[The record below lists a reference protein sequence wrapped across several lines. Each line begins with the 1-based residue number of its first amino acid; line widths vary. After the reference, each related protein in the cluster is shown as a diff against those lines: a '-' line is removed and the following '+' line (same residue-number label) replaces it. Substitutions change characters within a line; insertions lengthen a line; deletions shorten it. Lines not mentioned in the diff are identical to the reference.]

1 MRLSVIIVN
10 YNVKYFLEQALYS
23 VRKAVTGIEAEV
35 IVVDNNS
42 SDSSV
47 DLVRE
52 KFPEVILIANK
63 ENTGFSKANNQGIAV
78 STGEYVLLLNPDT
91 VVEEDTFK
99 QCLAFMDAHPD
110 AGALGVKMVDGKGHF
125 LPESK
130 RSLPTPAVSFYK
142 IFGLASLFPRSKR
155 FGRYHLGY
163 LDDDQ
168 THEIEVLAGAFMFM
182 RRETLDKIGWL
193 DETFFMY
200 GEDIDLSY
208 RVILGGYKNYY
219 YPEARIIHYKGE
231 STKKGSLNYVRIFY
245 QAMAIFAQKHF
256 SGSQAKLY
264 ALVINTAIY
273 IRALLAIFS
282 SVVKNFSLPVLDAVL
297 LFGGM
302 YAIKELWST
311 EVKRSLEYY
320 PQEYMQLIVPI
331 YILFWVVSIYFSGG
345 YDKPLRTYRA
355 VRGVFIGTLLIA
367 AFYAFLDEEYRF
379 SRGMILAGGIYAT
392 FMLVALRYAWGWL
405 TGNKLLFR
413 EQETPRIIIVGSK
426 AEADRAL
433 SLLSQAGVDNRYIG
447 FVSPH
452 ANEAIHEHY
461 LGNVSQLEAIRKLYD
476 IQELIFCS
484 ADVRIKS
491 IIDHMVSMGPELN
504 YKILPEH
511 SPSIIGSNSKNTAGD
526 LYAID
531 INLAIATPMNR
542 RNKRLLDVAVCGFT
556 LLTYPITAFFIADP
570 GRFIGNWWR
579 VLLGN
584 RSWVGYAP
592 IGDKQRGQY
601 FLPKIKKG
609 ILTPADVEPSLPL
622 DDATRGRLNLLY
634 AKDYSVYKDVRLIR
648 RNFRC
653 LGAC

>member
-1 MRLSVIIVN
+1 MRLSIIIVN

-23 VRKAVTGIEAEV
+23 VRRAIEGIEAEI

-47 DLVRE
+47 ELVRE
-52 KFPEVILIANK
+52 KFPEVVLIANK
-63 ENTGFSKANNQGIAV
+63 ENTGFSKANNQGIAI
-78 STGEYVLLLNPDT
+78 STGQYVLLLNPDT

-142 IFGLASLFPRSKR
+142 IFGLAGLFPRSKR

-163 LDDDQ
+163 LNDNQ
-168 THEIEVLAGAFMFM
+168 THQIEVLAGAFMFM

-256 SGSQAKLY
+256 SGNQARLY

-273 IRALLAIFS
+273 LRALLALFS
-282 SVVKNFSLPVLDAVL
+282 TVVKNLSLPVLDAAL

-302 YAIKELWST
+302 YVIKELWST

-320 PQEYMQLIVPI
+320 PPEYMQLVVPI
-331 YILFWVVSIYFSGG
+331 YILLWLVTIYFSGG
-345 YDKPLRTYRA
+345 YDRPLRTYRT
-355 VRGVFIGTLLIA
+355 VRGVFIGTLVIA
-367 AFYAFLDEEYRF
+367 AFYAFLNEEYRF

-392 FMLVALRYAWGWL
+392 FVLVALRYAWGWA
-405 TGNKLLFR
+405 TGSQLLFK

-447 FVSPH
+447 FVSPNT
-452 ANEAIHEHY
+452 ADVQHEHY
-461 LGNVSQLEAIRKLYD
+461 LGPLERLTNIRKLYD

-484 ADVRIKS
+484 ADVAIKT
-491 IIDHMVSMGPELN
+491 IIDHMLAMGPELN

-542 RNKRLLDVAVCGFT
+542 RNKRLFDVAVCGIT
-556 LLTYPITAFFIADP
+556 LASYPISAFFIANP
-570 GRFIGNWWR
+570 SQFIGNWWR
-579 VLLGN
+579 VLVGS
-584 RSWVGYAP
+584 RSWVGYAHTT
-592 IGDKQRGQY
+592 GKQKGQY
-601 FLPKIKKG
+601 FLPKIKLG
-609 ILTPADVEPSLPL
+609 ILSPADVAPEPPL

-634 AKDYSVYKDVRLIR
+634 AKDYNVYKDVRLVW

-653 LGAC
+653 LGNC

>member
-23 VRKAVTGIEAEV
+23 VRKAVAGIDAEV

-47 DLVRE
+47 ELVRE

-63 ENTGFSKANNQGIAV
+63 ENTGFSKANNQGIAI

-91 VVEEDTFK
+91 VVEEDCFK
-99 QCLAFMDAHPD
+99 QCIAFMDGHPD

-142 IFGLASLFPRSKR
+142 IFGLAALFPRSKR

-163 LDDDQ
+163 LDDDK

-219 YPEARIIHYKGE
+219 YPNARIIHYKGE

-245 QAMAIFAQKHF
+245 QAMAIFAKKHF
-256 SGSQAKLY
+256 SGRQAKLY

-273 IRALLAIFS
+273 IRALVAIFS
-282 SVVKNFSLPVLDAVL
+282 SVVKNFSLPLMDAGL

-302 YAIKELWST
+302 YVIKELWST

-320 PQEYMQLIVPI
+320 PPEYMQMIVPI
-331 YILFWVVSIYFSGG
+331 YILFWVVAIYFSGG
-345 YDKPLRTYRA
+345 YDRPLRTYRT

-392 FMLVALRYAWGWL
+392 FMLVLLRYAWGWL
-405 TGNKLLFR
+405 TGSKLLFR

-447 FVSPH
+447 FVSPLATDAH
-452 ANEAIHEHY
+452 QEHY
-461 LGNVSQLEAIRKLYD
+461 LGSVNQLEGIRKLYD

-484 ADVRIKS
+484 ADVTIKT
-491 IIDHMVSMGPELN
+491 IIDSMLHMGPELN

-511 SPSIIGSNSKNTAGD
+511 SLSIIGSNSKNTAGD

-542 RNKRLLDVAVCGFT
+542 RNKRLLDVGVCLAT
-556 LLTYPITAFFIADP
+556 LVSYPISVFFIAYP
-570 GRFIGNWWR
+570 AQFLRNWAR
-579 VLLGN
+579 VLVGN

-592 IGDKQRGQY
+592 MGNKQKGQY
-601 FLPKIKKG
+601 FLPKIKPG
-609 ILTPADVEPSLPL
+609 ILTPADVSPTLPL
-622 DDATRGRLNLLY
+622 NDATRGRLNLLY
-634 AKDYSVYKDVRLIR
+634 AKDYSVYKDVRLVW

-653 LGAC
+653 LGSC

>member
-23 VRKAVTGIEAEV
+23 VRKAVQGIDAEV

-42 SDSSV
+42 SDNSV
-47 DLVRE
+47 ELVRE

-63 ENTGFSKANNQGIAV
+63 ENTGFSKANNQGIEI
-78 STGEYVLLLNPDT
+78 SQGEYVLLLNPDT
-91 VVEEDTFK
+91 VVEEETFK
-99 QCLAFMDAHPD
+99 QCLAFMDSHPD

-142 IFGLASLFPRSKR
+142 IFGLSNLFPRSKT

-256 SGSQAKLY
+256 SGSQARLY
-264 ALVINTAIY
+264 ALVINMAIY
-273 IRALLAIFS
+273 LRALFALFS
-282 SVVKNFSLPVLDAVL
+282 SVAKVLTLPLLDAGL

-302 YAIKELWST
+302 YVIKELWS
-311 EVKRSLEYY
+311 EEIKGSLSYY
-320 PQEYMQLIVPI
+320 PPEYMQLIVPL
-331 YILFWVVSIYFSGG
+331 YIVLWLVAIYFSGG
-345 YDKPLRTYRA
+345 YDRPLRTYRT
-355 VRGVFIGTLLIA
+355 VRGVFVGTLLIA
-367 AFYAFLDEEYRF
+367 AFYAFLNDEYRF
-379 SRGMILAGGIYAT
+379 SRGMILAGGIYAS
-392 FMLVALRYAWGWL
+392 FALVALRYAWGAISGRKL
-405 TGNKLLFR
+405 TFV
-413 EQETPRIIIVGSK
+413 EQETPRIVIVGSK

-447 FVSPH
+447 FVSTLPQDSS
-452 ANEAIHEHY
+452 EEHY
-461 LGNVSQLEAIRKLYD
+461 LGDVSQLQAIRKLYE
-476 IQELIFCS
+476 IEEVIFCS
-484 ADVRIKS
+484 ADISIKS
-491 IIDHMVSMGPELN
+491 IIDHMLLMGPELN
-504 YKILPEH
+504 YKILPENT
-511 SPSIIGSNSKNTAGD
+511 PSIIGSNSKNSAGD

-531 INLAIATPMNR
+531 VNLAISTPMNR
-542 RNKRLLDVAVCGFT
+542 RNKRMLDLTVCLFT
-556 LLTYPITAFFIADP
+556 LASYPVTAFIIADL
-570 GRFIGNWWR
+570 GRFIRNWWL
-579 VLLGN
+579 VLFG
-584 RSWVGYAP
+584 RRTWVGYAP
-592 IGDKQRGQY
+592 INGGKGQY
-601 FLPKIKKG
+601 WLPSIKQG
-609 ILTPADVEPSLPL
+609 IISPADKANNLKL
-622 DDATRGRLNLLY
+622 DDATRRRLNLLY
-634 AKDYSVYKDVRLIR
+634 AKDYTVYKDLKLVWQ
-648 RNFRC
+648 NYKC
-653 LGAC
+653 LGTC